1 MIILIFNCGSSSQS
15 ARLYQTIPGQSDP
28 LVIGSFK
35 ATSVD
40 TPSSAE
46 PQLVWQLHEMDGVNK
61 FPRLDHKQA
70 VKAILQVLRD
80 QQIDVDA
87 VGHRFV
93 HGGDR
98 FTSTTLIDDA
108 AMARLQ
114 ECFPLAPI
122 HNPNSYSVI
131 EVCRVGLPKV
141 PQYVVFDTAFHAG
154 MAEDA
159 RTYALPLEL
168 AQKNGYHKY
177 GFHGLSCQ
185 YVSAKAA
192 ELLEKPLD
200 QVKLIICHLGTGG
213 SSVTAFSEGR
223 TLDTSM
229 GYSPLAGLVMSTRCG
244 DVDPGILIDM
254 MRKGYSAD
262 EIEKILNTRS
272 GLIGLS
278 GYSSNLSEVIERSE
292 TGDKT
297 CLAAYEVYVL
307 RLRHYLGAFS
317 WLLNGA
323 NAIVFTDSIGVSSWR
338 LRESVCTDAENLGV
352 ILDRSA
358 NRTAN
363 TAADPDKVTW
373 IHDGESAI
381 KILVMQTDEER
392 VILEE
397 VLRQR

>member
-15 ARLYQTIPGQSDP
+15 ARLYQTILGQSDP

-46 PQLVWQLHEMDGVNK
+46 PQLVWQLHEMKGVNK
-61 FPRLDHKQA
+61 FSRLDHKQA
-70 VKAILQVLRD
+70 AKEILRVLRN
-80 QQIDVDA
+80 QQIEVDA

-108 AMARLQ
+108 MMARLQ

-131 EVCRVGLPKV
+131 EVCRAGLPQV

-154 MAEDA
+154 MAEEA

-200 QVKLIICHLGTGG
+200 KVKLIICHLGTGG

-229 GYSPLAGLVMSTRCG
+229 GYSPLAGLVMSTRSG
-244 DVDPGILIDM
+244 DIDPGILIDM
-254 MRKGYSAD
+254 MRKDQSAD
-262 EIEKILNTRS
+262 EIEKLLNNKS

-278 GYSSNLSEVIERSE
+278 AYSSNLAEIIEKADS
-292 TGDKT
+292 GDPQCT
-297 CLAAYEVYVL
+297 LAYQVYVQ

-323 NAIVFTDSIGVSSWR
+323 DAIVFTDGIGVSSWR
-338 LRESVCTDAENLGV
+338 LREAVCTGAENLGV

-358 NRTAN
+358 NRK
-363 TAADPDKVTW
+363 ADPDKVTW
-373 IHDGESAI
+373 IHDDESAV
-381 KILVMQTDEER
+381 KILVMSTDEER

-397 VLRQR
+397 VLKQR